1 MDIMPYNHRER
12 LNVERCEYI
21 LGLPQE
27 RLIDDIYDIDEINQ
41 NGEKWN
47 MDDYFNKLKYFLSH
61 VKKNKG
67 IYNQSYKYSKNLKD
81 KGRQYVKKFGIQ
93 SLQRDIRGFLCQEY
107 YNDYDIVNA
116 HPSILLY
123 IQKTYFPHTPPLT
136 YLEKYVNDRD
146 NLIKTYKFTK
156 KDVLVRLNS
165 SAVYQDESFLLGLS
179 KEFKH
184 MQTELWN
191 SDIPEISSVTKSG
204 LKRDA
209 NKMGRFINR
218 VLCVFEN
225 KIIGEALSLFNTAD
239 IGSVMFDG
247 FFLNK
252 DLAHDEVM
260 NKLNGVSQ
268 HYGIKWTQKNH
279 STKIVLDPSLV
290 LPPSYVGTDYEEKK
304 EGFEKEYFMILK
316 PHCYCKQEGDEIINW
331 TWHDFSKVVAFWK
344 FKNERCEEE
353 RLLDAWIED
362 DSRRAYLG
370 FCFDPLS
377 LDDRYYNL
385 FTGFTINNVVPE
397 DDREEEYIDTFINH
411 VKYLVRDDKQSYEYI
426 INYCAHLIQKPED
439 RPDVAILL
447 NGVQG
452 TGKDTLIDILQ
463 NIIGKK
469 YVMRT
474 SRMDDVFGN
483 FNFGVKNKLIIQLN
497 EMEGANGIK
506 YEQVLKD
513 LITADSVNVNEKN
526 TKQYAIQNLAR
537 VWIFSQSQNPI
548 QINMGNRRFFAAETA
563 TEQEKK
569 PLSYF
574 RKLHK
579 LIKNDDFLEN
589 IYSYL
594 STKDITDFDPRQIPE
609 TKRMRIMKEHS
620 VNPIYFFLCDNFTTE
635 NTTTPTKLFLSRFN
649 EFCLTERYNVKCV
662 NARTCKSL
670 LMNLGGAVTYTN
682 RMIEGRSTRAFV
694 INAEMLRAQLKY
706 KMPSP

>member
-47 MDDYFNKLKYFLSH
+47 MDDYFNKLKYFLSQ

-136 YLEKYVNDRD
+136 HLEKYVNDRD

-165 SAVYQDESFLLGLS
+165 STVYQDESFLLGLS
-179 KEFKH
+179 KEFKY

-191 SDIPEISSVTKSG
+191 SDIPEINSVTKIG

-252 DLAHDEVM
+252 DVAHDDVM
-260 NKLNGVSQ
+260 HKLDGVSQ
-268 HYGIKWTQKNH
+268 QYGIKWTQKNH
-279 STKIVLDPSLV
+279 SDKIVLDPSLV
-290 LPPSYVGTDYEEKK
+290 LPPSYVGTEYEEKK
-304 EGFEKEYFMILK
+304 NELEKNHFFLHTPFGFYREGEELECWQT
-316 PHCYCKQEGDEIINW
+316 HG
-331 TWHDFSKVVAFWK
+331 FSKLIATIK
-344 FKNERCEEE
+344 YKNERCETVPLFDDWIQDPE
-353 RLLDAWIED
+353 RREYF
-362 DSRRAYLG
+362 R
-370 FCFDPLS
+370 FVFDPLY
-377 LDDRYYNL
+377 DGDENYNL
-385 FTGFTINNVVPE
+385 FTGFNINTVIAVDE
-397 DDREEEYIDTFINH
+397 REQEYIDSFINH
-411 VKYLVRDDKQSYEYI
+411 VKYLVRNDKQSYEYI
-426 INYCAHLIQKPED
+426 LNYCAHLIQKPQE

-452 TGKDTLIDILQ
+452 TGKDTLINFLEE
-463 NIIGKK
+463 IIGKK
-469 YVMRT
+469 YVKRT
-474 SRMDDVFGN
+474 SKVDEVFGN
-483 FNFGVKNKLIIQLN
+483 FNVGIKNKFIIQLS
-497 EMEGANGIK
+497 EMDGLNGLK
-506 YEQVLKD
+506 YEQRIKD
-513 LITADSVNVNEKN
+513 LITTNRVSINEKN
-526 TKQYAIQNLAR
+526 MGQYDIENYARLFFCSNAI
-537 VWIFSQSQNPI
+537 NPI
-548 QINMGNRRFFAAETA
+548 QINMGNRRFFAVETA
-563 TEQEKK
+563 TEGEKK
-569 PLSYF
+569 PLKYF
-574 RKLHK
+574 IDLNKS
-579 LIKNDDFLEN
+579 IKNPDVIEN
-589 IYSYL
+589 VYSYL
-594 STKDITDFDPRQIPE
+594 MTKDISNFEPRQIPE
-609 TKRMRIMKEHS
+609 TTKMRILKEHS
-620 VNPIYFFLCDNFTTE
+620 VHPIYFYLRDNYTT
-635 NTTTPTKLFLSRFN
+635 NDTLIPTRLFISRFR
-649 EFCLTERYNVKCV
+649 EYCITEQYNVNV
-662 NARTCKSL
+662 INARSNKSL
-670 LMNLGGAVTYTN
+670 LLNMGDAVSYTN
-682 RMIEGRSTRAFV
+682 RVVDGRSTRVFV
-694 INAEMLRAQLKY
+694 IDAVRLREQLKY
-706 KMPSP
+706 KMPTP